1 MYPSYIMR
9 QTQIYLDPVQAEA
22 LAERARVRGVT
33 ASAMIRDAI
42 AQYLA
47 GPDDDAAELAGQ
59 RAALRDGAG
68 SIPRLPD
75 GVAYVEASRT
85 GDRIRDQ
92 ALEERWR
99 SR

>member
-1 MYPSYIMR
+1 MYPSYIMKR
-9 QTQIYLDPVQAEA
+9 TQIYLDPAQADA
-22 LAERARVRGVT
+22 LAERSRIRGVT

-42 AQYLA
+42 VQYLA
-47 GPDDDAAELAGQ
+47 GPANDAAELAGQ

-68 SIPRLPD
+68 TIPRLPD
-75 GVAYVEASRT
+75 GVAYVEAART